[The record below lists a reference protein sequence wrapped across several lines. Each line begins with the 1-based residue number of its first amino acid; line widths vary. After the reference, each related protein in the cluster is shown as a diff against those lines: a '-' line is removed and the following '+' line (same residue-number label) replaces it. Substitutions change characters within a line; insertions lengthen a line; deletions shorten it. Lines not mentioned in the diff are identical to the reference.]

1 MRVLHVAECIGGVD
15 LKEIKKVVK
24 VPVGVISLRDYGLFL
39 YNHKI
44 YKLLTAENQKKSLPY
59 KSQGLA
65 GRLTY
70 AYMDRYFAE
79 FNMGYTGSENFA
91 RGHRFGFFPAY
102 AIGWMVSSEKW
113 FEPLTKVVND
123 LKLKA
128 SYGKVG
134 NDDIGASRRWAYEPS
149 VNTVTGWSYGKTANQ
164 TGTGYRVGEI
174 ENTNVSWE
182 EATKVNAGRG
192 RRGRAWST
200 PKGTSIAMTFLLRPD
215 VPIENVSRL
224 TILSALATARAL
236 ADTAGLQAQIKWPN
250 DVVVGGKKICGILTE
265 MSSEGMDIKYA
276 VVGIGINVSMMEF
289 PEELADKA
297 TSIKLENGTGCDRSK
312 LVASVANHFE
322 ELYDAF
328 VKCQDLQF
336 MLDEYNSILVNKD
349 EQVYVIEGYNRTEYT
364 ALGLAPNGGLRVK
377 DKDGQESI
385 IISGEVSVRGI
396 YGYV

>member
-1 MRVLHVAECIGGVD
+1 MSVIPYNTDTISNEIHTEWAGKTVHFAKEIDSTNEWCKRLSKEDAVHGTLAVAEFQSAG
-15 LKEIKKVVK
+15 K
-24 VPVGVISLRDYGLFL
+24 
-39 YNHKI
+39 
-44 YKLLTAENQKKSLPY
+44 
-59 KSQGLA
+59 
-65 GRLTY
+65 GRL
-70 AYMDRYFAE
+70 
-79 FNMGYTGSENFA
+79 G
-91 RGHRFGFFPAY
+91 
-102 AIGWMVSSEKW
+102 
-113 FEPLTKVVND
+113 
-123 LKLKA
+123 
-128 SYGKVG
+128 
-134 NDDIGASRRWAYEPS
+134 RRWVVPEG
-149 VNTVTGWSYGKTANQ
+149 N
-164 TGTGYRVGEI
+164 
-174 ENTNVSWE
+174 
-182 EATKVNAGRG
+182 
-192 RRGRAWST
+192 
-200 PKGTSIAMTFLLRPD
+200 SIMMSILLRPD
-215 VPIENVSRL
+215 FEPRFASMLTLVMGLSVAQAVKELGVDVS
-224 TILSALATARAL
+224 
-236 ADTAGLQAQIKWPN
+236 IKWPN

>member
-1 MRVLHVAECIGGVD
+1 MKEKILALLRTSSDYISGQAICEKLGV
-15 LKEIKKVVK
+15 
-24 VPVGVISLRDYGLFL
+24 SR
-39 YNHKI
+39 
-44 YKLLTAENQKKSLPY
+44 TAVWKNIN
-59 KSQGLA
+59 A
-65 GRLTY
+65 
-70 AYMDRYFAE
+70 
-79 FNMGYTGSENFA
+79 
-91 RGHRFGFFPAY
+91 
-102 AIGWMVSSEKW
+102 
-113 FEPLTKVVND
+113 
-123 LKLKA
+123 LKA
-128 SYGKVG
+128 EGYII
-134 NDDIGASRRWAYEPS
+134 DA
-149 VNTVTGWSYGKTANQ
+149 VNNK
-164 TGTGYRVGEI
+164 GYRLVGEPDIVTKEKI
-174 ENTNVSWE
+174 EAALTTSVIGRELYYYDETDSTNIRAKLVGE
-182 EATKVNAGRG
+182 TDGTHGALFVANEQNAGRG

>member
-1 MRVLHVAECIGGVD
+1 MKEKILALLRTSSDYISGQAICEKLGVSRTAVWKNINALKAEGYIIDAVNNKGYRLVGEPDIVTKEKIEAALTTSVIGR
-15 LKEIKKVVK
+15 E
-24 VPVGVISLRDYGLFL
+24 L
-39 YNHKI
+39 YYYDETDSTNIQAK
-44 YKLLTAENQKKSLPY
+44 
-59 KSQGLA
+59 LA
-65 GRLTY
+65 GET
-70 AYMDRYFAE
+70 D
-79 FNMGYTGSENFA
+79 GT
-91 RGHRFGFFPAY
+91 H
-102 AIGWMVSSEKW
+102 
-113 FEPLTKVVND
+113 
-123 LKLKA
+123 
-128 SYGKVG
+128 
-134 NDDIGASRRWAYEPS
+134 GALF
-149 VNTVTGWSYGKTANQ
+149 VANEQ
-164 TGTGYRVGEI
+164 
-174 ENTNVSWE
+174 
-182 EATKVNAGRG
+182 NAGRG

-236 ADTAGLQAQIKWPN
+236 ADTVGLQAQIKWPN

>member
-1 MRVLHVAECIGGVD
+1 MEHSEGNQHSHDISAPSGCADRECIQTYD
-15 LKEIKKVVK
+15 
-24 VPVGVISLRDYGLFL
+24 PVGACNGTCSC
-39 YNHKI
+39 
-44 YKLLTAENQKKSLPY
+44 
-59 KSQGLA
+59 
-65 GRLTY
+65 
-70 AYMDRYFAE
+70 RY
-79 FNMGYTGSENFA
+79 
-91 RGHRFGFFPAY
+91 
-102 AIGWMVSSEKW
+102 
-113 FEPLTKVVND
+113 
-123 LKLKA
+123 
-128 SYGKVG
+128 
-134 NDDIGASRRWAYEPS
+134 
-149 VNTVTGWSYGKTANQ
+149 
-164 TGTGYRVGEI
+164 
-174 ENTNVSWE
+174 
-182 EATKVNAGRG
+182 
-192 RRGRAWST
+192 
-200 PKGTSIAMTFLLRPD
+200 
-215 VPIENVSRL
+215 
-224 TILSALATARAL
+224 
-236 ADTAGLQAQIKWPN
+236 LQAQIKWPN